1 MSQFQV
7 GRLAIGSELC
17 QSLSLVPAKQ
27 VPLTQ
32 KFGQEEALMVGPD
45 FSGPFTGTPSP
56 TRLIAYSV
64 ALAALAVALSPL
76 SIPTGIA
83 KVSPTQHFINV
94 IAGALVGPWWGL
106 AVALVTSLVRNA
118 LGLGT
123 PLAFPGSVFGVVLAG
138 LAYRYTRNAYFTALG
153 EVVGTG
159 LIGATVG
166 ALLVAPWLMGKDI
179 ALTVLILPF
188 LLSSVVGAAL
198 GVAGLMVL
206 RRLGYLR

>member
-1 MSQFQV
+1 MSV
-7 GRLAIGSELC
+7 REVNPGS
-17 QSLSLVPAKQ
+17 SSTV
-27 VPLTQ
+27 
-32 KFGQEEALMVGPD
+32 
-45 FSGPFTGTPSP
+45 SS
-56 TRLIAYSV
+56 TRLVAYSV

-76 SIPTGIA
+76 SIPTGLA

-106 AVALVTSLVRNA
+106 AVALVTSLARNA
-118 LGLGT
+118 VGLGT

-138 LAYRYTRNAYFTALG
+138 LAYRHSRNFYLTALG
-153 EVVGTG
+153 EVIGTG

-166 ALLVAPWLMGKDI
+166 ALLVAPYLMGKEI

-188 LLSSVVGAAL
+188 FLSSAVGAAL
-198 GVAGLMVL
+198 GVAGLVVL

>member
-1 MSQFQV
+1 MVASDSS
-7 GRLAIGSELC
+7 GS
-17 QSLSLVPAKQ
+17 
-27 VPLTQ
+27 
-32 KFGQEEALMVGPD
+32 
-45 FSGPFTGTPSP
+45 FTGIPSP

-153 EVVGTG
+153 EVIGTG
-159 LIGATVG
+159 LIGA
-166 ALLVAPWLMGKDI
+166 A
-179 ALTVLILPF
+179 
-188 LLSSVVGAAL
+188 VGAARL
-198 GVAGLMVL
+198 PALSGDDRSLDRLSGRDLPLSRSRRITGAARPGVRG
-206 RRLGYLR
+206 RTR

>member
-1 MSQFQV
+1 MT
-7 GRLAIGSELC
+7 LH
-17 QSLSLVPAKQ
+17 VPGA
-27 VPLTQ
+27 
-32 KFGQEEALMVGPD
+32 GP
-45 FSGPFTGTPSP
+45 SAS
-56 TRLIAYSV
+56 TRLVAYSV

-76 SIPTGIA
+76 SIPIGVA

-106 AVALVTSLVRNA
+106 GVAVVTSLARNA

-138 LAYRYTRNAYFTALG
+138 LAFRHTRNVYFTALG
-153 EVVGTG
+153 EVIGTG

-166 ALLVAPWLMGKDI
+166 ALLVAPYLMGREI

-188 LLSSVVGAAL
+188 LLSSFVGAVL
-198 GVAGLMVL
+198 GILGLRVL
-206 RRLGYLR
+206 RQLGYLR

>member
-1 MSQFQV
+1 MPIFAPVFRTEQPIAVMSNLTASPA
-7 GRLAIGSELC
+7 LAGAI
-17 QSLSLVPAKQ
+17 P
-27 VPLTQ
+27 
-32 KFGQEEALMVGPD
+32 
-45 FSGPFTGTPSP
+45 P

-64 ALAALAVALSPL
+64 ALAALAVALAPI
-76 SIPTGIA
+76 SIPIGIA
-83 KVSPTQHFINV
+83 KVSPFQHFINV

-138 LAYRYTRNAYFTALG
+138 LAFRYTRNIYFTALG
-153 EVVGTG
+153 EVIGTG

-166 ALLVAPWLMGKDI
+166 ALLVAPYLMGRDI

-188 LLSSVVGAAL
+188 LLSALAGAVL
-198 GVAGLMVL
+198 GVFGLRVL
-206 RRLGYLR
+206 RQLGYLR